1 MTEKHDNGPGAEGN
15 IPVSED
21 VAHQESHRNFF
32 DIIGD
37 FFAKM
42 LKGIFVFVFCK
53 LPVRLWKI
61 LSDIEQLKKLFKYL
75 YSIVRAVVLC
85 LIWVAVVF
93 LGWWFFLREQF
104 VRFWQMVWEWIQMF
118 FFHTLDFVKAN
129 AGSIWMILALCGSV
143 YGLLYVTL
151 KKRAKRKGKEFRGV
165 FGWLKKRKEAKEEG
179 DNAFPSQQS

>member
-61 LSDIEQLKKLFKYL
+61 LSDIEQLKKNVAENKA
-75 YSIVRAVVLC
+75 AVA
-85 LIWVAVVF
+85 AV
-93 LGWWFFLREQF
+93 
-104 VRFWQMVWEWIQMF
+104 
-118 FFHTLDFVKAN
+118 
-129 AGSIWMILALCGSV
+129 
-143 YGLLYVTL
+143 
-151 KKRAKRKGKEFRGV
+151 
-165 FGWLKKRKEAKEEG
+165 EAEMK
-179 DNAFPSQQS
+179 SK